1 MTDKKVSRE
10 GMLEWLGNWIRVCK
24 SCGEKPCEAA
34 CSPSDVKQCRQA
46 EAAIRALIDDVE
58 RWKQEAKSIIA
69 ESDQDIIDGFDTTND
84 YYLRLESF
92 VDEFQ
97 NYTYGGKEEK

>member
-1 MTDKKVSRE
+1 MASRTRGDGEGGGMSVSKE
-10 GMLEWLGNWIRVCK
+10 GMLEFLNAL
-24 SCGEKPCEAA
+24 CEESSINFLSARNQYKVLA
-34 CSPSDVKQCRQA
+34 FRRLV
-46 EAAIRALIDDVE
+46 DDVE

>member
-46 EAAIRALIDDVE
+46 YAAIRSLILASDKGPEVSRGFVVNSARAMHVEPDALRICLEEAGVTVKE
-58 RWKQEAKSIIA
+58 RK
-69 ESDQDIIDGFDTTND
+69 
-84 YYLRLESF
+84 
-92 VDEFQ
+92 
-97 NYTYGGKEEK
+97 

>member
-10 GMLEWLGNWIRVCK
+10 GRLEWLGNWIRVCK

-46 EAAIRALIDDVE
+46 EAAIRALILASDKGPEVDEETLESLLGE
-58 RWKQEAKSIIA
+58 RSLYGIIR
-69 ESDQDIIDGFDTTND
+69 
-84 YYLRLESF
+84 YLRQKG
-92 VDEFQ
+92 V
-97 NYTYGGKEEK
+97 TVKED

>member
-46 EAAIRALIDDVE
+46 EAAIRALIEHGPEVSRELVE
-58 RWKQEAKSIIA
+58 KYANRISIATTWNGQNVRILKRAFREA
-69 ESDQDIIDGFDTTND
+69 GVT
-84 YYLRLESF
+84 
-92 VDEFQ
+92 V
-97 NYTYGGKEEK
+97 KEKK